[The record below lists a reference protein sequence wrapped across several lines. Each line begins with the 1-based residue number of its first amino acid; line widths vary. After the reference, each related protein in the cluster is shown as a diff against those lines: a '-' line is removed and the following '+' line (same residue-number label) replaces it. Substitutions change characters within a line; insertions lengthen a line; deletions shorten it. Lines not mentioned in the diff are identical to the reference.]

1 MSDSGDK
8 RWEEKDDGISTL
20 LREQNEELIKKY
32 EHQCQISKDLA
43 KENEELFYSQ
53 MTEALSQMLS
63 RGMISDNND
72 GVIVV
77 DENRDLLQFYANSL
91 DSSDRAKVIKV

>member
-32 EHQCQISKDLA
+32 EHQCEISRDLA
-43 KENEELFYSQ
+43 KENEAAF
-53 MTEALSQMLS
+53 
-63 RGMISDNND
+63 
-72 GVIVV
+72 
-77 DENRDLLQFYANSL
+77 
-91 DSSDRAKVIKV
+91 

>member
-20 LREQNEELIKKY
+20 LRERNEELIKKY

-43 KENEELFYSQ
+43 KEYEELF
-53 MTEALSQMLS
+53 LS
-63 RGMISDNND
+63 RRKYTAA
-72 GVIVV
+72 IV
-77 DENRDLLQFYANSL
+77 E
-91 DSSDRAKVIKV
+91 IKKILKNL

>member
-20 LREQNEELIKKY
+20 LRQQNEELIKKY

-43 KENEELFYSQ
+43 KENEALFD
-53 MTEALSQMLS
+53 S
-63 RGMISDNND
+63 RRKYTVAI
-72 GVIVV
+72 
-77 DENRDLLQFYANSL
+77 DE
-91 DSSDRAKVIKV
+91 IKRILKNL

>member
-43 KENEELFYSQ
+43 KENEELFQ
-53 MTEALSQMLS
+53 S
-63 RGMISDNND
+63 RRKYTVAI
-72 GVIVV
+72 
-77 DENRDLLQFYANSL
+77 DE
-91 DSSDRAKVIKV
+91 IKRILEEL

>member
-43 KENEELFYSQ
+43 KENEELF
-53 MTEALSQMLS
+53 LS
-63 RGMISDNND
+63 RRKYTVAI
-72 GVIVV
+72 
-77 DENRDLLQFYANSL
+77 DEIKRILKDL
-91 DSSDRAKVIKV
+91 

>member
-43 KENEELFYSQ
+43 KENEELFN
-53 MTEALSQMLS
+53 S
-63 RGMISDNND
+63 RRKYTVAI
-72 GVIVV
+72 
-77 DENRDLLQFYANSL
+77 DE
-91 DSSDRAKVIKV
+91 IKRILEEL

>member
-43 KENEELFYSQ
+43 KENEELFN
-53 MTEALSQMLS
+53 S
-63 RGMISDNND
+63 RRKYTVAI
-72 GVIVV
+72 
-77 DENRDLLQFYANSL
+77 DEIKRILKDL
-91 DSSDRAKVIKV
+91 